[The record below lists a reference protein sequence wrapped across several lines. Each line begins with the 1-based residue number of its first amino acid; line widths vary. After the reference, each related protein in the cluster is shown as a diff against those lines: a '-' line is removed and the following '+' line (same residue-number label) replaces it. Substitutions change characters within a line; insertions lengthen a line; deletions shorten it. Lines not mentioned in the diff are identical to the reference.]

1 MPVISGV
8 TRDSSNALAS
18 RLVRAYRRDTGAF
31 VGQVLS
37 DPTTGA
43 YSITTTDTSEHFVLA
58 HDTADA
64 DPFWNQ
70 VVLAC
75 RFDGANGATT
85 FTDLKGKAFTRFGNA
100 QISTAQSKFGGS
112 SLYLDGNG
120 DYLTTSSSSDFD
132 LFGPTTSSTVEFWV
146 RFSSLANTPHI
157 VTFGTSEAYRLTIF
171 AASGFLQLWT
181 KTNSSDYAT
190 RIQTSTIS
198 VDTWYH
204 VALVNVNGTFSLYLN
219 GALVGSAAVSVVPTG
234 ALPLIVG
241 WQNYGGFAND
251 YFNGY
256 IDDLR
261 ITKGVARYT
270 AAFSPPAAAFSASP
284 VGGTENAVILDRVVP
299 V

>member
-1 MPVISGV
+1 MPTISGV
-8 TRDSSNALAS
+8 VKDASNVFAQ
-18 RLVRAYRRDTGAF
+18 RLVRAYRRDTGAL
-31 VGQVLS
+31 VGQTLS

-43 YSITTTDTSEHFVLA
+43 YSITTADTSEHFVLM

-64 DPFWNQ
+64 DPHWDKT
-70 VVLAC
+70 VLAC
-75 RFDGANGATT
+75 RFDGANGDTT

-146 RFSSLANTPHI
+146 RFSSLANGPHV
-157 VTFGTSEAYRLTIF
+157 VTFGTSETYRLSIF
-171 AASGFLQLWT
+171 AASGFLKVWT
-181 KTNSSDYAT
+181 KTNSGDFAT
-190 RIQTSTIS
+190 RIQTSTLS

-241 WQNYGGFAND
+241 WQNYGGFAGD

-256 IDDLR
+256 VDDLR
-261 ITKGVARYT
+261 VTKGVARYT
-270 AAFSPPAAAFSASP
+270 AAFTPTTTTFRDAP